1 MIVAGLELISVPVDS
16 SPAVK
21 LGEGWLFVRVRTDA
35 GLVGV
40 GEASQ
45 AGNAMVRAYLA
56 NRLAPALRGRD
67 PTRIEPLVGELLA
80 AASGRAA
87 ATAVSAVE
95 QCLWDL
101 WGQSLGQP
109 IWALLGGRYRD
120 RIPLYAN
127 VNRGTRDRSADAF
140 AASARGAVADG
151 FRAVKCAPFDG
162 VDCRRPDRAA
172 NAAGIRLGIE
182 RVAAVRAAVG
192 PEVRVMVDCHGR
204 FDVATALLVARELE
218 GLSLAWLEEPVPEAD
233 LDGLERIR
241 DRAAMP
247 IAGAES
253 LIGRAGFWETVRR
266 RTLDVIMPDVKHAG
280 GILEARKIAAMAE
293 AARIAVSP
301 HNPSGPVST
310 MASVHLAASIP
321 NFLALEYPWG
331 EADWRGRLLAPA
343 EVVVGGEIEVPARPG
358 LGFALDEAYLGE
370 RGCRVEAL

>member
-1 MIVAGLELISVPVDS
+1 MIIADLEVISVPVES

-21 LGEGWLFVRVRTDA
+21 LGEGWLFVRVRADS
-35 GLVGV
+35 GLVGI

-56 NRLAPALRGRD
+56 DRLAPALRGRD
-67 PTRIEPLVGELLA
+67 PTAIEPLVGELLPT
-80 AASGRAA
+80 ASGRAA

-127 VNRGTRDRSADAF
+127 VNRGARDRSPAGF
-140 AASARGAVADG
+140 AERARGAVADG

-162 VDCRRPDRAA
+162 VDYRRPDRAA
-172 NAAGIRLGIE
+172 NASGVKVGIE
-182 RVAAVRAAVG
+182 RIAAVRAAVG

-204 FDVATALLVARELE
+204 FDVTTALWVARELE
-218 GLSLAWLEEPVPEAD
+218 GLGLAWLEEPVPEDD
-233 LDGLERIR
+233 LGGLERIR
-241 DRAAMP
+241 DRAPMP
-247 IAGAES
+247 IAGGES
-253 LIGRAGFWETVRR
+253 LIGRAGFWETIRR

-280 GILEARKIAAMAE
+280 GILEARKIAALAE
-293 AARIAVSP
+293 VARMAVSP

-331 EADWRGRLLAPA
+331 EADWRGQVLAPA
-343 EVVVGGEIEVPARPG
+343 EVVVGGEIAVPARPG
-358 LGFALDEAYLGE
+358 LGFGLDEAFLAE
-370 RGCRVEAL
+370 RGCRIERL